1 MPALSLGL
9 SANVGEE
16 SLLGTL
22 LNSNN
27 GQMERKMHPVL
38 KQIGSSPQ
46 HIY

>member
-9 SANVGEE
+9 SVNIGEE

-27 GQMERKMHPVL
+27 GQMGRKMHPFW
-38 KQIGSSPQ
+38 KQMGSSPQ